1 MKKAFLWIGLL
12 LLSPILLFMVLTILL
27 YVPPVQ
33 NWIVDKVASVASEN
47 TGMQITVDRV
57 ALDFPLDLSVE
68 GVVVVSQQ
76 GDTIADI
83 GRLVVDVKLWPL
95 VSQKV
100 VIDELAVEQATIN
113 TLDFISDLQV
123 RGKVGRLAARSEGI
137 DLEKSTVELNN
148 AQLSDADLTIL
159 LSDTA
164 AVDTTE
170 SEALWYIHVDSLT
183 ILRSQVDVH
192 MPGDSMQVMAYMGR
206 AQAKEV
212 IVDLASA
219 TYSVQSV
226 DWHDGRL
233 TYDLPFEPRADSG
246 LDYNH
251 IALSDIRLG
260 IDSIYYHDPDL
271 SLKIRETALREQ
283 SGLQVTQL
291 TGGILLDSVGIRMPG
306 LSLATPYSNIYTR
319 AEFDFTLMDSLAPGQ
334 LHLQLNAQLG
344 KPDLMLFMA
353 DMPATFQS
361 RWPEWPLT
369 VRGRIDGNMQRAN
382 ISEFEV
388 TLPTAFH
395 ASTHGTVENMTD
407 LDRLVAQ
414 LDLEAESYDLG
425 FVMGLAG
432 KDIMQQYR
440 IPHGLRLSGD
450 IEARQ
455 GRYSAFLTAR
465 EAEGTAV
472 VKGSFD
478 QRLLSYDAYADIR
491 NLNLHHFM
499 PKDSLYHLTATLQ
512 AKGQGT
518 DMFKR
523 SSWLEATAEVQH
535 LGYEQLDVDSLTLN
549 AQLRDGHAI
558 ASVTGHNQLI
568 RGSIQADALLDALN
582 GKADLSMTVG
592 TDLQQ
597 LDLHALHLVE
607 DPLAIGMCG
616 HIDLESNLDDYY
628 DLTAIIG
635 DLYIKDSIETY
646 RPQDVDVRL
655 LTRPDTT
662 FVRLQSGDL
671 ILNGDANCGYQA
683 LLDQVLMLS
692 DTILAQYENRE
703 IDQPAIKRNL
713 PNMRL
718 YLTSGRNNPIADF
731 LRSSANTDFKD
742 IHIDLKSSPLTGING
757 DAHIYSLNADS
768 TRIDTIRL
776 HLKDTERGLTYQG
789 EVSNNRRNPQFV
801 FRALV
806 DGRIH
811 EHGALA
817 GVRYYDDKG
826 QMGLRLGATAAM
838 VDDGLQFQFL
848 PERPTIGYKELN
860 LNKDNF
866 LLIHKNLRL
875 EAKID
880 LIADDGTGVKVYS
893 ESQDTTLLQD
903 LTVSLYRFDLEK
915 LTSVIPYA
923 PRVSG
928 MLNGDYHLIMNGQ
941 QQISVA
947 SDMGIQNLIYE
958 KNPIGNLNTEF
969 VYLQREDDTHAVE
982 GVLKLEGVEIGS
994 LKGEFKAAVKD
1005 PTTGRTINA
1014 GQLNANLKLTR
1025 FPMQMGN
1032 GFIPDQ
1038 LIGFDGYA
1046 DGEMSV
1052 VGALNRPKVDGE
1064 VYLDSAFLFSKP
1076 YGVNL
1081 RFDNDPVRII
1091 NSKLLLENFTMYAYN
1106 DNPLNIMGD
1115 IDFHDTDRITM
1126 NVRMRARDFQLINA
1140 KQTKESIAYGKAF
1153 VNFFATMTGRLD
1165 QLRMR
1170 GRLDVLGTTDLT
1182 YLLLDS
1188 PLSTDNQLDE
1198 LVKFT
1203 DFTDSTQTV
1212 VEKPTPEGLQ
1222 VDMTISIDQ
1231 GAHVLCGLNVDQSN
1245 YVDLFGGGDLRM
1257 RYSNDGISM
1266 TGRYTLTSGEMK
1278 YSLPIIPLKT
1288 FTIQDGSYVEF
1299 TGDPMNPRL
1308 NLTAT
1313 ERTRAAVGSE
1323 GQQSRSVIFD
1333 CGVVITKTLQDM
1345 GLEFVID
1352 APEDMS
1358 ISSSLNA
1365 MTTEERGKVAVTMLT
1380 TGMYLADGNTSG
1392 FSMNSALSSFLQSEI
1407 NNITG
1412 NALKTLDLSVGLDNS
1427 TDASGNMH
1435 TDYSFKFAKR
1445 FWNNRLRVQIGGKVS
1460 TGNEMQQGEKQS
1472 FFDNVTMEYRLTP
1485 TSNQYVKLF
1494 YNQNVYDWLEGYTG
1508 QYGGGYM
1515 WRRKLESFW
1524 DIFKIW
1530 GSEKKQPMM
1539 PMNRRQPSDSL
1550 RTNTREALPG
1560 DSLRMNTREAAPNDS
1575 TKTVRNEV
1583 Q

>member
-1 MKKAFLWIGLL
+1 MKKAFLWIGIV
-12 LLSPILLFMVLTILL
+12 LLSPLLLFLVLTFLL
-27 YVPPVQ
+27 YLPPIQ
-33 NWIVDKVASVASEN
+33 NWVVDKVAAVASEN
-47 TGMQITVDRV
+47 TGMRITVDEV
-57 ALDFPLDLSVE
+57 ALSFPLDLSIE
-68 GVVVVSQQ
+68 GVEVLSQQ
-76 GDTIADI
+76 GDTIAAV
-83 GRLVVDVKLWPL
+83 GRMVADVRLLPL
-95 VSQKV
+95 FGQKV
-100 VIDELAVEQATIN
+100 VIDELTIEQTRLN
-113 TLDFISDLQV
+113 TLDLISDVQV
-123 RGKVGRLAARSEGI
+123 KGQVGRLSAHSKGI
-137 DLEKSTVELNN
+137 DLEKSLVELNN
-148 AQLSDADLTIL
+148 AQLSDADLTVL

-164 AVDTTE
+164 AVDTTT
-170 SEALWYIHVDSLT
+170 STILWVIHADSLS
-183 ILRSQVDVH
+183 IRRSKIDVH
-192 MPGDSMQVMAYMGR
+192 MPGDSMQVMAYMGFL
-206 AQAKEV
+206 QAKEAN
-212 IVDLASA
+212 IDLGTS

-226 DWHDGRL
+226 DWHDGQL
-233 TYDLPFEPRADSG
+233 TYDLPYEPRLVSG

-251 IALSDIRLG
+251 IALSDIRFG
-260 IDSIYYHDPDL
+260 IDSIYFCAPDI

-291 TGGILLDSVGIRMPG
+291 AGAIQIDSTTISMPG
-306 LSLATPYSNIYTR
+306 LTLKTPYSNIYAR
-319 AEFDFTLMDSLAPGQ
+319 AAIDFTVMDDVAPGQ
-334 LHLQLNAQLG
+334 LHATMDAQLG
-344 KPDLMLFMA
+344 KPDLLLFMA
-353 DMPATFQS
+353 DLPAAVQS
-361 RWPEWPLT
+361 RWPEWPLSIK
-369 VRGRIDGNMQRAN
+369 GRIDGNMQRAT
-382 ISEFEV
+382 ISEFDLM
-388 TLPTAFH
+388 LPTAFH
-395 ASTHGTVENMTD
+395 ASTSGTVEHLTD
-407 LDRLVAQ
+407 LDNLIAQ
-414 LDLEAESYDLG
+414 LDLQAESYDLG
-425 FVMGLAG
+425 FLMAMAG
-432 KDIMQQYR
+432 KEVAQQFR
-440 IPHGLRLSGD
+440 IPSGLQLTGD
-450 IEARQ
+450 MEARN
-455 GRYSAFLTAR
+455 GRYSAFLKAR
-465 EAEGTAV
+465 EGQGTAV
-472 VKGSFD
+472 FKGSFD
-478 QRLLSYDAYADIR
+478 QRLLSYDAYADIDG
-491 NLNLHHFM
+491 LNLHHFM
-499 PKDSLYHLTATLQ
+499 PKDSLYTLTATLQ

-518 DMFKR
+518 DMFKKT
-523 SSWLEATAEVQH
+523 SWLEAEAEVKH
-535 LGYEQLDVDSLTLN
+535 LRYGQYDIDSLTLN

-558 ASVTGHNQLI
+558 ADVLGRNQII
-568 RGSIQADALLDALN
+568 RGHVHADALLE
-582 GKADLSMTVG
+582 ADDLDMTVS

-597 LDLHALHLVE
+597 LDLRALLVVE
-607 DPLAIGMCG
+607 DPLSIGMCG

-628 DLTAIIG
+628 DLTG
-635 DLYIKDSIETY
+635 NLGELYIKDSLNTY
-646 RPQDVDVRL
+646 RPQDVSIRL
-655 LTRPDTT
+655 LTRLDTT
-662 FVRLQSGDL
+662 FVRLQSGNFN
-671 ILNGDANCGYQA
+671 LNADAGSGYQT
-683 LLDQVLMLS
+683 LLDQFMMLG
-692 DTILAQYENRE
+692 DTIVSQFENRE

-713 PNMRL
+713 PSMRL
-718 YLTSGRNNPIADF
+718 YLSSGRDNPIADF
-731 LRSSANTDFKD
+731 LRTSANIDFKD
-742 IHIDLKSSPLTGING
+742 MLVDLYSSPVKGING
-757 DAHIYSLNADS
+757 DAHIFSLNADS

-776 HLKDTERGLTYQG
+776 HLKDTDRGLTYQG
-789 EVSNNRRNPQFV
+789 EVVNNRRNPQFV

-806 DGRIH
+806 DGKVH

-817 GVRYYDDKG
+817 GFRYFDDQG
-826 QMGLRLGATAAM
+826 QMGLRLGFTAAM
-838 VDDGLQFQFL
+838 VDDGLRFQFM
-848 PERPTIGYKELN
+848 PERPTIGYKEFN
-860 LNKDNF
+860 LNTDNY
-866 LLIHKNLRL
+866 LLMHKNLRL

-915 LTSVIPYA
+915 LTSVLPYM

-928 MLNGDYHLIMNGQ
+928 MLNGDYHLIMNEK

-947 SDMGIQNLIYE
+947 SDMGVQNLIYE

-969 VYLQREDDTHAVE
+969 VYLQREDDTHALE
-982 GVLKLEGVEIGS
+982 GILKLEEKEIGS
-994 LKGEFKAAVKD
+994 LKGEFQAAVKD
-1005 PTTGRTINA
+1005 PTTGRTTRA

-1025 FPMQMGN
+1025 FPMKIGN

-1038 LIGFDGYA
+1038 LMGFDGYA
-1046 DGEMSV
+1046 DGTMSV

-1106 DNPLNIMGD
+1106 DNPLNIMGN

-1126 NVRMRARDFQLINA
+1126 DLRMRARDFQLINA
-1140 KQTKESIAYGKAF
+1140 KQTKESIAFGKAF
-1153 VNFFATMTGRLD
+1153 VNFYATMNGRLD

-1188 PLSTDNQLDE
+1188 PLSTDNQMND

-1212 VEKPTPEGLQ
+1212 VEKPTPEGLN

-1257 RYSNDGISM
+1257 LYAHDGISM
-1266 TGRYTLTSGEMK
+1266 TGRYTLTNGKMK

-1313 ERTRAAVGSE
+1313 ERTRAAVGGE
-1323 GQQSRSVIFD
+1323 GQQSRSVLFD

-1352 APEDMS
+1352 APEDMT
-1358 ISSSLNA
+1358 ISSDLNA
-1365 MTTEERGKVAVTMLT
+1365 MTTEERGKIAVTMLT

-1445 FWNNRLRVQIGGKVS
+1445 FWNNRLSVQIGGKVS
-1460 TGNEMQQGEKQS
+1460 TGNEMQQGQKKS

-1494 YNQNVYDWLEGYTG
+1494 YNENVYDWLEGYTS

-1515 WRRKLESFW
+1515 WKRKLESFW

-1530 GSEKKQPMM
+1530 GTENKRMAM
-1539 PMNRRQPSDSL
+1539 PSGAGFRRQPTDSL
-1550 RTNTREALPG
+1550 SRRPLQPA
-1560 DSLRMNTREAAPNDS
+1560 DSLTTRQPNDS
-1575 TKTVRNEV
+1575 IQKK
-1583 Q
+1583 